1 MSRLEAMGISSF
13 REMLMPFKDLSLGQQ
28 DCVKMAK
35 TLGHGAVF
43 DEFGSTLQYPVD
55 SQPTSAEEDAEWEL
69 VREEADEECEWELV
83 PKD

>member
-1 MSRLEAMGISSF
+1 MRDITIMSN
-13 REMLMPFKDLSLGQQ
+13 LGQAHW
-28 DCVKMAK
+28 DYGKGPRN
-35 TLGHGAVF
+35 TDGHAHMHTIREE
-43 DEFGSTLQYPVD
+43 DYPVD